1 MHFTYSF
8 VRLIDDRE
16 DCCYS
21 EDGGEQNL
29 QDFIGVTHWL
39 YERAL
44 KLDVGEHFSHVDD
57 EANGYSV
64 LTIERIA

>member
-1 MHFTYSF
+1 MHFMYSF
-8 VRLIDDRE
+8 VRLIGDRE

-29 QDFIGVTHWL
+29 RIFIGVTPWL
-39 YERAL
+39 YKRAL
-44 KLDVGEHFSHVDD
+44 KLNVGEHFSHVDD
-57 EANGYSV
+57 EADRFSV

>member
-1 MHFTYSF
+1 MHFMYSF

-21 EDGGEQNL
+21 EDGSEQNL
-29 QDFIGVTHWL
+29 QDFIGVTPWL

-44 KLDVGEHFSHVDD
+44 KLNVGEHFSHVDD
-57 EANGYSV
+57 ESDRYSV